1 MTKQTRHVL
10 GEWVLRGTL
19 VARSPLAIGSGEA
32 GSITD
37 QACARDGLGRLIIPG
52 SALAG
57 IVRPAFERFPAWG
70 SQALASLLYVEDAV
84 AVRSRPVEVR
94 DGVAIDRRTGT
105 AAEHL
110 LYSREVVP
118 VGTLFAWTVR
128 VEAVDRPD
136 GALTKDDARDW
147 LTTIALDFGRG
158 RELGARTTAGLGR
171 VQLTDASL
179 AWLGTGSRADLLA
192 LLSDMPAPE
201 EKIKLPEAK
210 SSRLV
215 VTVPW
220 RARSPLLVSVAF
232 NGLVDRLPQTA
243 DKLEAGQ
250 SGSAPAASPGGQE
263 PAPDPYLVIPGT
275 SWKGALRSRAEWIV
289 RTVTNTDAP
298 THLDAQLAQ
307 DLGPVGRLFGR
318 PPTKGRQHGV
328 VVRQP
333 GSRGAARLA
342 EVYSTAPIQ
351 GWQEALAALAVR
363 TDKSDDLAK
372 RLGVR
377 IKAAQAVART
387 KRLRINDHVAISRW
401 TGGADDGKLFA
412 TVAPL
417 PDPESLPDPE
427 AAPPWDPLLIEVDLD
442 RLGTAAE
449 ARSAVYLLALLLR
462 DLAEGWVGI
471 GYGSTRGYGEVTAEL
486 EQVVFA
492 FPSGSTLTEGSSS
505 FALASFF
512 SNAALRSPFEEAW
525 QAEIRTLTSSLAAL
539 GGDR

>member
-1 MTKQTRHVL
+1 MTKQTRHVV

-19 VARSPLAIGSGEA
+19 VARSPLAVASGEA
-32 GSITD
+32 GSTTD

-57 IVRPAFERFPAWG
+57 IVRPTFEQLPAWG

-84 AVRSRPVEVR
+84 ASHSPPVEVR

-118 VGTLFAWTVR
+118 VGTSFAWTLR
-128 VEAVDRPD
+128 VEAVDRSE
-136 GALTKDDARDW
+136 GALSKDDAKAW
-147 LTTIALDFGRG
+147 LTQIAQELGCG

-171 VQLTDASL
+171 VQLTSATL
-179 AWLGTGSRADLLA
+179 VWLGTGNRNDLLA
-192 LLSDMPAPE
+192 LLSGKASPAQ
-201 EKIKLPEAK
+201 KVDLSGAA

-232 NGLVDRLPQTA
+232 NGLADRLPQTA
-243 DKLEAGQ
+243 TKPESDGKE
-250 SGSAPAASPGGQE
+250 PAAQ
-263 PAPDPYLVIPGT
+263 PYLVVPGT

-289 RTVTNTDAP
+289 RTVTGVDAP
-298 THLDAQLAQ
+298 PHLDAQLAQ

-318 PPTKGRQHGV
+318 PPVKTRQEAEEIRH
-328 VVRQP
+328 P

-342 EVYSTAPIQ
+342 EVYSTEAIA
-351 GWQEALAALAVR
+351 GWREALAALAVR
-363 TDKSDDLAK
+363 TKKSDDVET
-372 RLGVR
+372 RLGAR
-377 IKAAQAVART
+377 IKAAEAVAGT
-387 KRLRINDHVAISRW
+387 GRLRINDHVAISRW
-401 TGGADDGKLFA
+401 TGGADEGKLFA

-417 PDPESLPDPE
+417 PDPEAADPGG
-427 AAPPWDPLLIEVDLD
+427 APTPGSWEPLVVEVDLD
-442 RLGTAAE
+442 RLGTDAE
-449 ARSAVYLLALLLR
+449 AQSSVYLLALVLR

-471 GYGSTRGYGEVTAEL
+471 GYGSTRGYGEVSAAL
-486 EQVVFA
+486 GDIAFA
-492 FPSGSTLTEGSSS
+492 FPAGSTLAKGS
-505 FALASFF
+505 ASFTLAFFF
-512 SNAALRSPFEEAW
+512 SDADLRAPFEKAW
-525 QAEIRTLTSSLAAL
+525 RSEITALTPSPAAP

>member
-19 VARSPLAIGSGEA
+19 VNRSPLAIASGEA

-136 GALTKDDARDW
+136 GALTRDDARDW

-192 LLSDMPAPE
+192 LLSDKPAPE

-232 NGLVDRLPQTA
+232 SGLVDRLPQTA
-243 DKLEAGQ
+243 EKREPTEGQ
-250 SGSAPAASPGGQE
+250 QI
-263 PAPDPYLVIPGT
+263 APDPYLVIPGT

-318 PPTKGRQHGV
+318 PPTKGRQDGV

-351 GWQEALAALAVR
+351 GWQEALAALAIR
-363 TDKSDDLAK
+363 TDKSEDLAK

-377 IKAAQAVART
+377 IDAAQAVART
-387 KRLRINDHVAISRW
+387 GLLRINDHVAISRW

-412 TVAPL
+412 TLAPL

-427 AAPPWDPLLIEVDLD
+427 AAPPQRAWDPLLIEVDLD

-471 GYGSTRGYGEVTAEL
+471 GHGSTRGYGEVTAEL
-486 EQVVFA
+486 SQVVFD
-492 FPSGSTLTEGSSS
+492 FPSGSRLTEKETS
-505 FALASFF
+505 FTLASFF
-512 SNAALRSPFEEAW
+512 SDAALRTPFEEAW
-525 QAEIRTLTSSLAAL
+525 QAEICTPTSSPAAL